1 MVNDKVVLPTVHL
14 SNELIAEILKSTLGY
29 IQSLFRRDAAA
40 NELPSTDEIQE
51 EVDVVRQELY
61 ENGMA
66 IYFLIR
72 RNLPYRMNGL
82 FRTLFCYVY
91 FLNVN

>member
-29 IQSLFRRDAAA
+29 IQSLFKRDAAA

-72 RNLPYRMNGL
+72 RNLPY
-82 FRTLFCYVY
+82 
-91 FLNVN
+91 

>member
-29 IQSLFRRDAAA
+29 IQSLFKRDAAA

-51 EVDVVRQELY
+51 EVDVLRQELY
-61 ENGMA
+61 ENGIA

-72 RNLPYRMNGL
+72 RNLPY
-82 FRTLFCYVY
+82 
-91 FLNVN
+91 